1 MGSHPPE
8 RDGSGDERLS
18 TLLHN
23 MNAVQAV
30 AGSVE
35 GTIGPKGLDVMLVDE
50 WGGVI
55 ITNDGVT
62 ILEEMEAKHPAARLM
77 IGLAR
82 SQQRE
87 VGDGTTTATLLAAAL
102 VTEGV
107 SQVQRGV
114 PIARVI
120 AGIEL
125 GVHEALTRMR
135 EAACP
140 IHTFDDERLF
150 HIAYIAGREQKDIAS
165 LVIQG
170 AKLLGREKMLEPDFT
185 FSDVITAQEGA
196 ENEVLDG
203 VILHQRPLSR
213 EMPTRLEHV
222 RLLVLNDALAPE
234 EMDDEALGTE
244 IGFQRYLQ
252 IKEEYR
258 RNLEKLLELN
268 VGAVVLDRS
277 CDSIAEEFCLDHG
290 ILILHRVFQSERE
303 RVARY
308 SGARSLKRSALNKS
322 AAELSRSLGYAE
334 QLVFDEAL
342 DQVRIIGGHGV
353 PAATMIVG
361 AGTREVVG
369 ERERIARDAASAV
382 QAALRGGYLPGGGS
396 VELFLSRHLERWRQS
411 VKGMEGFG
419 VEAVAAALRRPL
431 AQMMRNAGFNPLEK
445 IEQVRAAQEDSG
457 SPNIGLNL
465 DTGECADMLAAGVV
479 DPALVKL
486 HALQTASEVSRA
498 ILRIHTVIRK
508 KSPERSSDE

>member
-1 MGSHPPE
+1 MSSHPTE

-50 WGGVI
+50 LGGVI

-62 ILEEMEAKHPAARLM
+62 ILEEMEVKHPAARLM

-87 VGDGTTTATLLAAAL
+87 VGDGTTTATLLASAL

-114 PIARVI
+114 PVARVI

-125 GVHEALTRMR
+125 GVGEALARMR
-135 EAACP
+135 EAAWP
-140 IHTFDDERLF
+140 IEYFDDERLY
-150 HIAYIAGREQKDIAS
+150 HIAYIAGREQKDIAH
-165 LVIQG
+165 LVIEG
-170 AKLLGREKMLEPDFT
+170 ASLLGREKMLEADFT
-185 FSDVITAQEGA
+185 FSDLITAQEGA

-203 VILHQRPLSR
+203 VILHQRPLSH
-213 EMPTRLEHV
+213 EMPTRMEQV

-244 IGFQRYLQ
+244 MGFQRYLQ

-258 RNLEKLLELN
+258 HNLEKLLELD
-268 VGAVVLDRS
+268 VGAVILDRS

-290 ILILHRVFQSERE
+290 ILVLHRVFQSERE
-303 RVARY
+303 RVAKY
-308 SGARSLKRSALNKS
+308 SGARSLKRSALGKTVE
-322 AAELSRSLGYAE
+322 ELSRSLGYAE
-334 QLVFDEAL
+334 QLVFDESL
-342 DQVRIIGGHGV
+342 DQVRIMGGHGV
-353 PAATMIVG
+353 PEVTMIVG
-361 AGTREVVG
+361 AGTSEVVG

-396 VELFLSRHLERWRQS
+396 VELFVSRHLEKWRQS

-431 AQMMRNAGFNPLEK
+431 AQMIRNAGFNPLEK
-445 IEQVRAAQEDSG
+445 IEQVRAAQEEAIQPS
-457 SPNIGLNL
+457 IGLHL
-465 DTGECADMLAAGVV
+465 DTGECIDMLEAGVV

-486 HALQTASEVSRA
+486 HALQTAGEVSRA

-508 KSPERSSDE
+508 RSPGISPDE